1 MCFLQEELGFLASA
15 ELNRHG
21 TAFTPAESSTNY
33 PQNIGHFAR
42 LPPKIRVKIWQHL
55 SIPVKPKD
63 DEGSNEELP
72 GSKSDKDIERKVAA
86 FFEPAGNFTRKCL
99 YMSTRRK
106 F

>member
-1 MCFLQEELGFLASA
+1 VFPPERIGVLASA

-21 TAFTPAESSTNY
+21 TAFTSAESSTNY
-33 PQNIGHFAR
+33 PQNIGHFAK